1 MSARGNEAVIQRS
14 TAWPRQVDLLVDLY
28 AEALAA
34 ADPMKVLPP
43 HLPPPPK
50 GRTVVAG
57 VGKAAAAM
65 ARAVEAHW
73 HGPLSGVVV
82 VPEGAAL
89 PTRHIAVHESS
100 HPVPDERSVAG
111 AQRLLQAVQG
121 LTADDLVLALVS
133 GGGSAL
139 CALPAPGLS
148 LTNKKRVTRALLER
162 GATIAEINTVRRHL
176 SAIKGGRLAAQA
188 WPARV
193 LTLVISDVPGDDPAL
208 VASGPTLPDES
219 TCADAW
225 KLLQRYGADAELPPH
240 AGRAL
245 AEGEWESVKPD
256 DPRLAGHER
265 RIIASAWDGLA
276 AAARRAQAQGL
287 PCHVLSDAMEGEARE
302 LAKAHAALAVN
313 VAQRAA
319 PFKAPCLLLS
329 GGEATVT
336 LRSAHGGGR
345 GGRNTEFALG
355 LALALEGQPGALR
368 IHALSAGTDG
378 LDGCAGAAGAWAAPD
393 LLHRTRALGLDPRA
407 RLDANDSASV
417 FSAVGALVHTGP
429 TFTNINDFR
438 AVLVEAE

>member
-1 MSARGNEAVIQRS
+1 MIQRR
-14 TAWPRQVDLLVDLY
+14 TDWPHQVDLLLDLY

-34 ADPMKVLPP
+34 ADPMKVLPA

-50 GRTVVAG
+50 GRTVVVG
-57 VGKAAAAM
+57 VGKAGAAM

-73 HGPLSGVVV
+73 NGPLSGVVV

-89 PTRHIAVHESS
+89 PTRHVAVHESS

-111 AQRLLQAVQG
+111 ARRLLQAVQG

-148 LTNKKRVTRALLER
+148 LADKQRVTTALLER

-193 LTLVISDVPGDDPAL
+193 SSLVISDIPGDDPAL
-208 VASGPTLPDES
+208 VASGPTLPDAS

-225 KLLQRYGADAELPPH
+225 RVLQRHGLADELP
-240 AGRAL
+240 AL
-245 AEGEWESVKPD
+245 AQALSGGEWESVKPG
-256 DPRLAGHER
+256 DPRLAGHGHR
-265 RIIASAWDGLA
+265 LVACAWDGLA
-276 AAARRAQAQGL
+276 AAARRARARGL
-287 PCHVLSDAMEGEARE
+287 ACHVLSDAMEGEARE
-302 LAKAHAALAVN
+302 LAKAHAALALN
-313 VAQRAA
+313 VARRAM
-319 PFKAPCLLLS
+319 PFDAPCLLLS

-336 LRSAHGGGR
+336 LGAGGDGGR
-345 GGRNTEFALG
+345 GGRNTEFALAF
-355 LALALEGQPGALR
+355 ALALEGHAGAQR

-378 LDGCAGAAGAWAAPD
+378 LDGRAGAAGAWMGPD
-393 LLHRTRALGLDPRA
+393 LLARARALGLDPRA
-407 RLDANDSASV
+407 RLEAHDSASL
-417 FSAVGALVHTGP
+417 FAAVDGLVHTGP